1 MIFFDIQ
8 KRKVCEKMA
17 SEDKKRVL
25 VTLPLEKAEVFEK
38 LAKELGIS
46 KSALLALW
54 ISEKTK

>member
-1 MIFFDIQ
+1 
-8 KRKVCEKMA
+8 MA

-38 LAKELGIS
+38 LAKELGVS